1 MPRSNQGNLEREL
14 VKSKVA
20 NAKRPYLLYV
30 LVNYRT
36 KEYLEML
43 FLYLKSLLRFSPL
56 ASLAKL
62 DILVICDEQAK
73 MEIEKKWKDDNWMF
87 SAFNRNYFLVVK
99 RDPSL
104 QYALLRKCDIAH
116 FPHFLEYSKI
126 LYMDIDVIVVDDIL
140 KVFKNVK
147 RVKDD
152 VLYAAKEGDIEG
164 KFWYLNSYK
173 NTNVAALR
181 REGVHS
187 FNTGLFLF
195 KPSVVMREHFLA
207 VKKFALDYYK
217 DAAKGAHGRGFF
229 DQSVFNYYF
238 NIRRLTNTEHFCDIY
253 QMFPDN
259 GKLYPGKVVLH
270 YAGIGDYKNKVHKM
284 LAGVTRFGPLAKAPS
299 PIPPST

>member
-1 MPRSNQGNLEREL
+1 MPRSNQGNLERDL

-43 FLYLKSLLRFSPL
+43 FLYLKSLLQFSPL

-62 DILVICDEQAK
+62 DLLVICDEQAK
-73 MEIEKKWKDDNWMF
+73 KDIEKKWKDDNWMF

-195 KPSVVMREHFLA
+195 KPSVVMRGHFLA

-217 DAAKGAHGRGFF
+217 EAAKHPSGRGSFSVPL
-229 DQSVFNYYF
+229 DQSFFNYYF
-238 NIRRLTNTEHFCDIY
+238 NMHRLTNTEHFNEIY
-253 QMFPDN
+253 KMFPEKGN
-259 GKLYPGKVVLH
+259 LYPGKIILH
-270 YAGIGDYKNKVHKM
+270 FAGIGDYKNKGKRMQEGLNM
-284 LAGVTRFGPLAKAPS
+284 LGTSANNN
-299 PIPPST
+299 